1 VSAAAA
7 AAGDRDSNRDG
18 ASGTRGDS
26 DSPADSEA
34 LKAASARRPSPRH
47 ITVLLL
53 QSFSRVTAVYAISAC
68 QCGPGT
74 VTGTEILPGGPSAAA
89 ASVGA

>member
-26 DSPADSEA
+26 DSPAEA